1 MRPLRPLRLPNALT
15 LLVICTLL
23 AAALSY
29 ILPAGLYD
37 RADDPATG
45 RSVVVA
51 GSYHHVAPQPLGPF
65 DAFVAIPNGII
76 KAADVIGFVFLVGAA
91 FSVIDKTGALRAGI
105 HWLVQRLGD
114 RGIWAI
120 PVVCLAFAT
129 GGAFEHMQE
138 EIIALIPPLLVLTGR
153 LGFTATTAVSMS
165 IGSAAIAAA
174 FSPLDPFQV
183 LIAQKV
189 AHVPLLSGSG
199 YRSVFLAVAIILWI
213 GATMRYA
220 HRTRTSVTAADT
232 ETSASLRGRD
242 IGVLV
247 IIIAAFAMFGYGI
260 AILKWDFPQEAA
272 LFFIMG
278 IACGLV
284 GGLGLEGTATAFGE
298 GFASMA
304 YAALLIGFA
313 RAISVAM
320 EQGLII
326 DTVVH
331 GLALPLAGLPT
342 ALAGVGMML
351 VQAAIHVPVPSVSG
365 QAVLTLPVFAP
376 LGDLIHVSRQVSV
389 LAYQYG
395 GGLCELVTPTN
406 GALMAI
412 LAAAGV
418 RYDQWMRA
426 AGKPLLLLA
435 ALGALAIVLALTVM
449 KL

>member
-1 MRPLRPLRLPNALT
+1 MRPFRLPNALT
-15 LLVICTLL
+15 LLVLCTLL

-29 ILPAGLYD
+29 VLPAGQYD
-37 RADDPATG
+37 RTDDPVTG

-51 GSYHHVAPQPLGPF
+51 GSYHHVPPQPLGPF
-65 DAFVAIPNGII
+65 EAFVAIPNGII
-76 KAADVIGFVFLVGAA
+76 RAADVIAFVFLVGAA
-91 FSVIDKTGALRAGI
+91 FAVIDKTGALRAGI
-105 HWLVQRLGD
+105 HWLVERLGD

-120 PVVCLAFAT
+120 PVVGLAFAT

-138 EIIALIPPLLVLTGR
+138 EIIALIPPLLVLTSR
-153 LGFTATTAVSMS
+153 LGFTPITAVSMS

-189 AHVPLLSGSG
+189 AHVPLFSGAG
-199 YRSVFLAVAIILWI
+199 YRTIFLALALVFWI
-213 GATMRYA
+213 GATMRHA
-220 HRTRTSVTAADT
+220 HRTRTLPATIVSGNRAR
-232 ETSASLRGRD
+232 LRARD
-242 IGVLV
+242 VGVLAIIILAFALFAYGIGV
-247 IIIAAFAMFGYGI
+247 
-260 AILKWDFPQEAA
+260 LKWDFPQEAA

-284 GGLGLEGTATAFGE
+284 GGLGIEGTATGFSE

-313 RAISVAM
+313 RAISVALD
-320 EQGLII
+320 QGLII

-331 GLALPLAGLPT
+331 GLATPLAGLPVG
-342 ALAGVGMML
+342 LAGVGMML

-376 LGDLIHVSRQVSV
+376 LADLLHFSRQVAV

-395 GGLCELVTPTN
+395 AGLCELVTPTN
-406 GALMAI
+406 GAMMAV

-418 RYDQWMRA
+418 RYDQWMRT
-426 AGKPLLLLA
+426 AGIPLLILA
-435 ALGALAIVLALTVM
+435 ALGAVAVVM
-449 KL
+449 ATTL

>member
-1 MRPLRPLRLPNALT
+1 MRPFRLPNALT
-15 LLVICTLL
+15 LLVIGTLI
-23 AAALSY
+23 AAALSHV
-29 ILPAGLYD
+29 LPAGQYD
-37 RADDPATG
+37 RAADPATG
-45 RSVVVA
+45 RRVVVA
-51 GSYHHVAPQPLGPF
+51 GSYHHVPPQPLGAF
-65 DAFVAIPNGII
+65 DAFVAIPTGII
-76 KAADVIGFVFLVGAA
+76 RAADVIGFVFLVGAA
-91 FSVIDKTGALRAGI
+91 FAVIDKTGALRAGI
-105 HWLVQRLGD
+105 HWLIERLGN

-120 PVVCLAFAT
+120 PIVSLAFAT

-138 EIIALIPPLLVLTGR
+138 EIIALIPPLLVLTER
-153 LGFTATTAVSMS
+153 LGFTPLTTVAMS
-165 IGSAAIAAA
+165 VGSAAVAAA

-189 AHVPLLSGSG
+189 AHVPLFSGSAFRG
-199 YRSVFLAVAIILWI
+199 VFLGLALVLWI

-220 HRTRTSVTAADT
+220 HRTRVPV
-232 ETSASLRGRD
+232 SASEGAVRRGDMRRRD
-242 IGVLV
+242 IGVLAI
-247 IIIAAFAMFGYGI
+247 IIIAFALFGYGL
-260 AILKWDFPQEAA
+260 AVLKWDFPQEAA

-284 GGLGLEGTATAFGE
+284 GGLGLEGTAIAFGE

-313 RAISVAM
+313 RAISVAL

-331 GLALPLAGLPT
+331 GLATPIAGLPVG
-342 ALAGVGMML
+342 LAGVGMML

-376 LGDLIHVSRQVSV
+376 LGDLIHLSRQVCV

-412 LAAAGV
+412 LGVAGV
-418 RYDQWMRA
+418 RYEQWMRS
-426 AGKPLLLLA
+426 AGGPLLILA
-435 ALGALAIVLALTVM
+435 GLGAAAVVIGTAQNI
-449 KL
+449 